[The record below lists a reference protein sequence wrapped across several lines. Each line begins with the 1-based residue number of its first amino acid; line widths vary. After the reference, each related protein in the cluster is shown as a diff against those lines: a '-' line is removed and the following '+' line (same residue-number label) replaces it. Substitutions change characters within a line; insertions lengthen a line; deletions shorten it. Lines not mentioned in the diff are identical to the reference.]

1 MGSYFPES
9 QRGTTESGWFLGHAS
24 PKVFSGVSFIPNGT
38 PRFPSKQRSVRT
50 LGYCRRGGKALN
62 IERPG
67 PTQALLHSML
77 DVRCWAFL
85 RTPERRAAATTE
97 INDPG
102 YKAASKNGSAFLA
115 EPSSWKYLLSFRP
128 CVHGSAGFG
137 NV

>member
-24 PKVFSGVSFIPNGT
+24 PKVFSGASFIPNGT

-67 PTQALLHSML
+67 PTQALLRSML

-85 RTPERRAAATTE
+85 RTPERRDQLKPGSTIPATRQE
-97 INDPG
+97 QAK
-102 YKAASKNGSAFLA
+102 KALRFPA
-115 EPSSWKYLLSFRP
+115 EPSCW
-128 CVHGSAGFG
+128 G
-137 NV
+137 